1 MKALHVLVIA
11 GALVGTG
18 LALAIGLRSGAS
30 TYLPFGFKEPETTI
44 VQETIAQPTIA
55 QETVAQE
62 TVAQKTVAQAQRTT
76 PPVTTASSAA
86 GLALAKHLKSVGAKM
101 YGAYW
106 CPHCHEQLQV
116 FGQKAA
122 TQLPYVECADNGKNA
137 RPDLCK
143 AAGIEGYPTWKIKG
157 KTYEGTQTLRD
168 LANASS
174 YKGARNF

>member
-1 MKALHVLVIA
+1 MRALHVLVIV
-11 GALVGTG
+11 GALIGAG

-30 TYLPFGFKEPETTI
+30 VHLPFASKEPETTLD
-44 VQETIAQPTIA
+44 QQTIAQPAIA
-55 QETVAQE
+55 GE
-62 TVAQKTVAQAQRTT
+62 TVAQAQGTA
-76 PPVTTASSAA
+76 PPVTTTSSAA

-157 KTYEGTQTLRD
+157 KTYEGTQTLTD

>member
-44 VQETIAQPTIA
+44 VQETIAQPTI
-55 QETVAQE
+55 AQE

>member
-62 TVAQKTVAQAQRTT
+62 TVAQAQRTT